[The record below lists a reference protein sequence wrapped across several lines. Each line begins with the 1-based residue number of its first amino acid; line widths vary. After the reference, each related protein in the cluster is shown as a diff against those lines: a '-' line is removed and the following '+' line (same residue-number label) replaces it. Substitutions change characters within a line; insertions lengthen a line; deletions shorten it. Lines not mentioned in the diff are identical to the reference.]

1 MRGEF
6 AALGIELEV
15 LVPAQ
20 LPRVRG
26 DGSRVEQALVRLL
39 QERLSTA
46 RESPA
51 VTLTARPVGRGDARS
66 IVISICDAPA
76 ADGRAMADPTE
87 PIPAIVTEIVREL
100 GGEIRTVA
108 DPLMGRTTAIR
119 LDVSPRSAGALQPRA
134 SGLIHCVAGGLPMS
148 PARSVKR
155 VCLSY
160 SGGLDT
166 SVILRWLIERYRCE
180 VVTFTADIGQEEE
193 LSGVPEKARATGAVD
208 CVVRDVREEFVRD
221 YVFPALRGNAVY
233 EGHYLLG
240 TALARPLIAKH
251 QAEVARATGCD
262 AVAHG
267 ATGKGNDQV
276 RFELAFRAL
285 APELTVIAPWREWDL
300 RSRTDCI
307 AYAQKHSIPITVTLK
322 KPYSTDRNLM
332 HISYEGGIL
341 EDPWRAPDED
351 MFILTRSPE
360 RAPDEPVEL
369 VIGFEQ
375 GTPVTLDGESLTPA
389 RLLAKLN
396 RVAGAHGVGRVD
408 MVENR
413 FVGLKSR
420 GVYETP
426 GGSVLHVAHRAVE
439 SITMDRDVMHER
451 DRLSP
456 RFAEMI
462 YNGFWFAPEMEFVRA
477 AIEASQRGVTGEAR
491 VRLYKGSVRV
501 TGRRS
506 PVSLY
511 SEALSTFE
519 DAGPADT
526 YDPADAA
533 GFIRLQGLR
542 LSRRERD

>member
-1 MRGEF
+1 M
-6 AALGIELEV
+6 
-15 LVPAQ
+15 P
-20 LPRVRG
+20 P
-26 DGSRVEQALVRLL
+26 
-39 QERLSTA
+39 
-46 RESPA
+46 
-51 VTLTARPVGRGDARS
+51 ARP
-66 IVISICDAPA
+66 
-76 ADGRAMADPTE
+76 
-87 PIPAIVTEIVREL
+87 
-100 GGEIRTVA
+100 
-108 DPLMGRTTAIR
+108 
-119 LDVSPRSAGALQPRA
+119 
-134 SGLIHCVAGGLPMS
+134 
-148 PARSVKR
+148 VKR
-155 VCLSY
+155 VCLAY

-180 VVTFTADIGQEEE
+180 VITFTADVGQEEE
-193 LSGVPEKARATGAVD
+193 LSGVPEKARATGAID

-221 YVFPALRGNAVY
+221 FVFPAIRGNAIY
-233 EGHYLLG
+233 EGYYLLG

-276 RFELAFRAL
+276 RFELTFRAL

-307 AYAQKHSIPITVTLK
+307 AYAQKHSIPVSVTLK
-322 KPYSTDRNLM
+322 KPYSMDRNLM

-341 EDPWRAPDED
+341 EDPWRAPDEE
-351 MFILTRSPE
+351 MFIMTRSPE
-360 RAPDEPVEL
+360 RAPDLASEL

-375 GTPVTLDGESLTPA
+375 GTPVSLDGETLTPA
-389 RLLAKLN
+389 RLLARLN
-396 RVAGAHGVGRVD
+396 RIAGEHGVGRVD

-426 GGSVLHVAHRAVE
+426 GGTVLHLAHRAVE

-462 YNGFWFAPEMEFVRA
+462 YNGFWYAPEMEFLRA
-477 AIEASQRGVTGEAR
+477 AIEASQRNVTGEAR
-491 VRLYKGSVRV
+491 VRLFKGSARV

-526 YDPADAA
+526 YDQADAA

-542 LSRRERD
+542 LAGRESD

>member
-1 MRGEF
+1 
-6 AALGIELEV
+6 
-15 LVPAQ
+15 
-20 LPRVRG
+20 
-26 DGSRVEQALVRLL
+26 
-39 QERLSTA
+39 
-46 RESPA
+46 
-51 VTLTARPVGRGDARS
+51 
-66 IVISICDAPA
+66 
-76 ADGRAMADPTE
+76 
-87 PIPAIVTEIVREL
+87 
-100 GGEIRTVA
+100 
-108 DPLMGRTTAIR
+108 
-119 LDVSPRSAGALQPRA
+119 
-134 SGLIHCVAGGLPMS
+134 MS
-148 PARSVKR
+148 PVRPVKR

-193 LSGVPEKARATGAVD
+193 LSGVPEKARATGAID

-221 YVFPALRGNAVY
+221 YVFPALRGNAIY

-251 QAEVARATGCD
+251 QAEVARAMGCD

-285 APELTVIAPWREWDL
+285 APELGVIAPWREWDL

-351 MFILTRSPE
+351 MFIMTRSPE
-360 RAPDEPVEL
+360 RAPDEPIDL

-375 GTPVTLDGESLTPA
+375 GTPVTLDGEALTPA
-389 RLLAKLN
+389 RLLGKLN

-426 GGSVLHVAHRAVE
+426 GGSVLHMAHRAVE

-511 SEALSTFE
+511 SEALSSFE
-519 DAGPADT
+519 DAGPEDT
-526 YDPADAA
+526 YVPADAA

-542 LSRRERD
+542 LSRRDRG